1 MLGSNI
7 AQIFLCFQPTL
18 QVQVGLFGRPLLR
31 LLFPRTFAAFS
42 LLLLSRMRNAAARYL
57 PHTLLSHLGHG
68 PADGL
73 LEATDGL

>member
-7 AQIFLCFQPTL
+7 AQIFLCLQPTL

-42 LLLLSRMRNAAARYL
+42 PLLSRMRNAAAR
-57 PHTLLSHLGHG
+57 
-68 PADGL
+68 
-73 LEATDGL
+73 